1 MPTEYK
7 PPIYQNPD
15 GSFVPLLGVVAH
27 VRTLQIVDGVLT
39 VPGAGKYLVLP
50 ETGSATVDD
59 LDTIVDECLPGER
72 IVLVAY
78 ETCAIQI
85 TENGNLSTPT
95 YMTGLHLGKG
105 NVAGS
110 ESDVSVCELV
120 KGTDGLWQV
129 FGSGS
134 DKDTRAEH
142 RMFTEL
148 DGAGTYTATIDLPAH
163 TTVLDVRF
171 SNSALWTATTSA
183 TLDVGD
189 ADDPDGYFSGVDLK
203 TTPAASVNGAGGISS
218 FLGGVGAETYTPT
231 NVTTDRA
238 FDANN
243 TSLDEIADVLGTLLN
258 DLKKTT
264 GAGAYAGFCK
274 YSSNYQVITATI
286 VTVGATGAA
295 GRSRLTVIYAVSQ
308 GVNADKA

>member
-1 MPTEYK
+1 MPTGYK

-15 GSFVPLLGVVAH
+15 GSTVPLLGVVAH

-39 VPGAGKYLVLP
+39 VPGAGKYIVLP
-50 ETGSATVDD
+50 ETGPATADD
-59 LDTIVDECLPGER
+59 LDRIVDECLPGER

-78 ETCAIQI
+78 QTCSIQI
-85 TENGNLSTPT
+85 TEDGNLQTPS
-95 YMTGLHLGKG
+95 YVTGLHLGKG
-105 NVAGS
+105 NVAGI
-110 ESDVSVCELV
+110 ESDVRVCEFV
-120 KGTDGLWQV
+120 KGADGLWQV

-142 RMFTEL
+142 RMFIEMA
-148 DGAGTYTATIDLPAH
+148 GAGTYTATINLPAH
-163 TTVLDVRF
+163 ATVLDVRF
-171 SNSALWTATTSA
+171 SNSALWTADVSA
-183 TLDVGD
+183 TLNVGD

-203 TTPAASVNGAGGISS
+203 TTPAASVHGAGGISS

-264 GAGAYAGFCK
+264 GAGAYAGLSK
-274 YSSNYQVITATI
+274 YSSNYQTITATI

-308 GVNADKA
+308 GVNADKV

>member
-1 MPTEYK
+1 MSTGYK

-15 GSFVPLLGVVAH
+15 GSTVPLLGVVAH
-27 VRTLQIVDGVLT
+27 VRTLQLVDGVLT

-50 ETGSATVDD
+50 ETGPATVDD

-134 DKDTRAEH
+134 DKDIRAEH
-142 RMFTEL
+142 RMFVEL

-163 TTVLDVRF
+163 ATVLDMRF
-171 SNSALWTATTSA
+171 SSKALWTATTSA
-183 TLDVGD
+183 TLNVGD

-203 TTPAASVNGAGGISS
+203 TTPAANVNGAGGISS
-218 FLGGVGAETYTPT
+218 FLGGVGAAYTPT
-231 NVTTDRA
+231 NVTPDRA
-238 FDANN
+238 FDADSTN
-243 TSLDEIADVLGTLLN
+243 LDEIADVLGTLLS

-274 YSSNYQVITATI
+274 YSSNYQTITATI
-286 VTVGATGAA
+286 VTVGATGHA
-295 GRSRLTVIYAVSQ
+295 GDSRLTVIYAVSQ
-308 GVNADKA
+308 GVTADKA